1 MTYEE
6 FKKKMVKLS
15 EARRSAM
22 EDDDF
27 DTDEQLEQAML
38 ELEKENLQ
46 YVDEWAKDVWVSMN
60 MNKFGQSWVSI
71 RKINLGFCLVFV
83 FVQCCCCRSSTEMK
97 KKVGFPTLG
106 FQPSLFIKFTF

>member
-1 MTYEE
+1 
-6 FKKKMVKLS
+6 MVKLS

-60 MNKFGQSWVSI
+60 MNKFG
-71 RKINLGFCLVFV
+71 
-83 FVQCCCCRSSTEMK
+83 
-97 KKVGFPTLG
+97 
-106 FQPSLFIKFTF
+106 

>member
-15 EARRSAM
+15 EARRVAM
-22 EDDDF
+22 EDNDF
-27 DTDEQLEQAML
+27 DADEQLEQAML
-38 ELEKENLQ
+38 DLEKENSQ
-46 YVDEWAKDVWVSMN
+46 HVDEWAKDVWVSMN

-83 FVQCCCCRSSTEMK
+83 FVQCCCSSSTEMK
-97 KKVGFPTLG
+97 KKVGNPT
-106 FQPSLFIKFTF
+106 FFVY